1 MHHYLPILL
10 QIALVYLI
18 ALVSPG
24 PNFFMITQL
33 SLAGRR
39 GLGAASALGVGTGS
53 TIWAS
58 LAMLGFATVLQR
70 IDWLY
75 NGIRIAGAIYLVWF
89 GIKLVRSS
97 TKRGEAIVVNVET
110 PPANDRGAHFR
121 AWRTGMLTCLTKP
134 EILRVL
140 DQYLRDP
147 VSGAPAAVVLR
158 RGARDDRDDVGG
170 LVRQRRADVRD
181 GAHATRLSTPA
192 PADRRR
198 VRRAA
203 RRPGRQTRRR
213 KLSAGAVSGEVFQLR
228 EKGQCCSAR

>member
-10 QIALVYLI
+10 QIAIVYLI

-89 GIKLVRSS
+89 GIKLVHASA
-97 TKRGEAIVVNVET
+97 KRGEAVAAISVE
-110 PPANDRGAHFR
+110 PSPAYEHGAYFR
-121 AWRTGMLTCLTKP
+121 AWRSGMLTCLTNPKSCAFWTS
-134 EILRVL
+134 IFATLF
-140 DQYLRDP
+140 
-147 VSGAPAAVVLR
+147 PAHPPLWFYGIALAMIASMSVGWYGSVALMFATERTQRGYRRLR
-158 RGARDDRDDVGG
+158 RPIDG
-170 LVRQRRADVRD
+170 LC
-181 GAHATRLSTPA
+181 
-192 PADRRR
+192 
-198 VRRAA
+198 
-203 RRPGRQTRRR
+203 
-213 KLSAGAVSGEVFQLR
+213 GAVLVGLGAKLAAES
-228 EKGQCCSAR
+228 

>member
-18 ALVSPG
+18 ALISPG
-24 PNFFMITQL
+24 PNFFMIAQL

-89 GIKLVRSS
+89 GIKLVWAS
-97 TKRGEAIVVNVET
+97 TKSGETIVVNVET
-110 PPANDRGAHFR
+110 QPANDRGAHFR
-121 AWRTGMLTCLTKP
+121 AWRTGMLTCLTNPKSCAFWTS
-134 EILRVL
+134 IFATLF
-140 DQYLRDP
+140 
-147 VSGAPAAVVLR
+147 PAHPPLWFYGVALAMIGMMSVGWYGSVALMFATERTQRGYRRLR
-158 RGARDDRDDVGG
+158 RPIDGVCGALLVG
-170 LVRQRRADVRD
+170 L
-181 GAHATRLSTPA
+181 GAKL
-192 PADRRR
+192 
-198 VRRAA
+198 AA
-203 RRPGRQTRRR
+203 E
-213 KLSAGAVSGEVFQLR
+213 S
-228 EKGQCCSAR
+228 